1 MILGVAAIWDYR
13 KGLDAFIELSQY
25 LDERYKIILV
35 GLNEKQIEKLPD
47 TILGVASTNT
57 VNQLRGLYA
66 IADVFFNPTIED
78 NYPTTN
84 LEAISCGTPVITYDT
99 GGSPESAKKFGI
111 TICADKI
118 VTLKE
123 IIQGT
128 TFKKDKI
135 DDFDQNTMVLKYL
148 ELYNAKK

>member
-1 MILGVAAIWDYR
+1 MILRVAAIWDYR

-35 GLNEKQIEKLPD
+35 GLDEKQIEKLPA

-57 VNQLRGLYA
+57 VNQLRELYA

-78 NYPTTN
+78 NCPTIN

-99 GGSPESAKKFGI
+99 GGSPESALLFGKVINEKKI
-111 TICADKI
+111 
-118 VTLKE
+118 KE
-123 IIQGT
+123 IVSMLCSKNELKSNRNNISIE
-128 TFKKDKI
+128 K
-135 DDFDQNTMVLKYL
+135 MVDRYL
-148 ELYNAKK
+148 HLY